1 MVVIAC
7 VFGIDWIGRRWN
19 DCRLGI
25 GWWWSFGFFFFSF
38 FYLEH
43 VKFNEYNLRLLSSAI
58 TLEIVMM
65 HRICVSVVVFGIW
78 VCFGLKS

>member
-1 MVVIAC
+1 MC
-7 VFGIDWIGRRWN
+7 LGLIGS
-19 DCRLGI
+19 DGGGMI
-25 GWWWSFGFFFFSF
+25 VGWGLVGGGVLVFFFSF

-65 HRICVSVVVFGIW
+65 HRICVSVVVVGIW